1 MSPLPFARPYRLAI
15 LAVTLRA
22 HALHLAEDGKHLEA
36 QRAMAL
42 HEAAHHGAGGD
53 RQGMR
58 LALSEARFLRRAAR
72 RQRHA
77 VLA

>member
-22 HALHLAEDGKHLEA
+22 HALHLAEDGKEMRA
-36 QRAMAL
+36 IRAMSL
-42 HEAAHHGAGGD
+42 SEAAHHAAGGD
-53 RQGMR
+53 WQGAR
-58 LALSEARFLRRAAR
+58 IALSEAKAYRRAER